1 MLSFRQRLGL
11 VHLSVIVVVL
21 ALAAFAAYWGLAR
34 AVHGQLDAALLAL
47 AETEAGMLAEE
58 QVDAVHVHEAPAAR
72 GGPLSFVRLDRL
84 VQIVDAQ
91 GEPIARSA
99 NLGAA
104 RLPAHA
110 TTMAQ
115 VEKGQ
120 VVFETL
126 HDFGEEPTRLVT
138 VPVRTGNALRAV
150 QVAGSLDDVHSTL
163 KAAAVLFVIMSAVLL
178 LSVGTAGALLTG
190 RVFHAIDDV
199 VDKAHRI
206 GDADL
211 SQRLPHPGTA
221 DEIGRLVDTLNEMLA
236 RIEQGVGVQQR
247 FTADAS
253 HELRSPLS
261 RLRTELELALRRP
274 REPQVYVETLRS
286 GLEEVERLSLL
297 VEELLAF
304 ARLDAGQER
313 ERVERTLL
321 NTLAE
326 EAMLRMEP
334 IARAREVT
342 LAIDAPLPVHAKVAP
357 GSISLVLDNLLDNA
371 IKFSPVGGRVT
382 VTLAQQGE
390 QATLRVRDQGP
401 GIRSDELLRVF
412 ERFYRGPSARSG
424 NTPGMGLGL
433 ALAQAIVHAHA
444 GTIVA
449 TNAGDGGAVF
459 DVRLPSIG

>member
-1 MLSFRQRLGL
+1 MLSFRHRLGL
-11 VHLSVIVVVL
+11 VHLSAIVVVL
-21 ALAAFAAYWGLAR
+21 ALAALAAYWGLAR

-47 AETEAGMLAEE
+47 AETEAGMLAEDRGSALR
-58 QVDAVHVHEAPAAR
+58 VHDAAAA
-72 GGPLSFVRLDRL
+72 GSAPLSFVRLDRL
-84 VQIVDAQ
+84 VQIVDASGQ
-91 GEPIARSA
+91 PIARSA

-104 RLPAHA
+104 HLPAHA
-110 TTMAQ
+110 ATMSQ
-115 VEKGQ
+115 VATGQ
-120 VVFETL
+120 TVFETL

-138 VPVRTGNALRAV
+138 VPVRTGDSLRAV

-163 KAAAVLFVIMSAVLL
+163 RAAAALFVIMGAALL

-190 RVFHAIDDV
+190 RVFDAIDDI

-274 REPQVYVETLRS
+274 REPQAYVETLQS
-286 GLEEVERLSLL
+286 GLEEVERLTLL

-313 ERVERTLL
+313 ACTERVLL
-321 NTLAE
+321 NALAQ
-326 EAMLRMEP
+326 EALGRMES
-334 IARAREVT
+334 IARTREVT
-342 LAIDAPLPVHAKVAP
+342 FEIGATGPVHVEVVP
-357 GSISLVLDNLLDNA
+357 GSVSLVLDNLLDNA
-371 IKFSPVGGRVT
+371 IKFSPVGGV
-382 VTLAQQGE
+382 VALTLAVESGL
-390 QATLRVRDQGP
+390 ALLRVRDHGP
-401 GIRSDELLRVF
+401 GIRTDELIRVF

-424 NTPGMGLGL
+424 STPGMGLGL
-433 ALAQAIVHAHA
+433 ALAQATVQAHGGRIA
-444 GTIVA
+444 A
-449 TNAGDGGAVF
+449 SNAPDGGAVF
-459 DVRLPSIG
+459 EVRWPVA